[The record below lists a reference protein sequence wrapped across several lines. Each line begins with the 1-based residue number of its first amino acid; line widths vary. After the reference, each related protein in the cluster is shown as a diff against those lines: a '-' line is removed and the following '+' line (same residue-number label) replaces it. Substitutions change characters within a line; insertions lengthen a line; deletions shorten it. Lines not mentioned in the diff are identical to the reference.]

1 MYIEQLNHVTD
12 ALLEQSRLSLPTT
25 AWALT
30 YTCTSLQRVYEQ
42 VIADIFLVL
51 PCPVH
56 MLSC

>member
-30 YTCTSLQRVYEQ
+30 YLTAEGL
-42 VIADIFLVL
+42 
-51 PCPVH
+51 
-56 MLSC
+56 